1 MNPKTRRLKQVTISD
16 ANRADS
22 VFSVLM
28 GDEVLPRKKFIQAN
42 AKKANI
48 DIAG

>member
-1 MNPKTRRLKQVTISD
+1 
-16 ANRADS
+16 
-22 VFSVLM
+22 LM

-48 DIAG
+48 DIAGWY